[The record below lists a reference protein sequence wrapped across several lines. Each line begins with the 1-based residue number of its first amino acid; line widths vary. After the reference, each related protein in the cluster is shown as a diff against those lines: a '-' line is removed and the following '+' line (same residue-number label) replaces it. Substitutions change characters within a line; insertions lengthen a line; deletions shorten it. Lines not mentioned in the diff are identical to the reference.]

1 MHRSRAAF
9 LAAILA
15 LAACGTDGPSPSPS
29 AGATSAPTSAPSQPA
44 PTEGP
49 SARPAAEVYEE
60 IRAAV
65 ASIRG
70 LEPTSAVDP
79 VTIDEAQLIEN
90 FTAEFDAA
98 MTAQQLR
105 DSEDLL
111 ITLGL
116 LPPGSSLRA
125 LTLNLQGGQV
135 VGYYS
140 PDKDELFVVS
150 RSGVIG
156 PLEEATYAHEFTHQ
170 LQDQRFKLD
179 ELGLDAIDQSDRQLG
194 VLALVEG
201 DASYV
206 QSQWMFANLDSQEM
220 GEILKAALD
229 PKALEA
235 LQHAPAYL
243 RDTATFPYQDGLA
256 LATQLVASGGFE
268 AINAAYADPPDSTEQ
283 VLHPEKYL
291 DREAPISVSLPNL
304 AAELGA
310 GWSEAGQ
317 DTLGEL
323 LLRTWLREGKVAATA
338 TRAAATGWGGDRL
351 AFLRGPGGAMSVG
364 MVTEWDTAADADEFA
379 TAATAALGNLS
390 PGARLS
396 HEPGSTRVTIALGAN
411 AEAVIAALAN

>member
-1 MHRSRAAF
+1 MHRSRAAL
-9 LAAILA
+9 LAVILA
-15 LAACGTDGPSPSPS
+15 LAACGTDGPTQAPT
-29 AGATSAPTSAPSQPA
+29 AGATPGPTPGSSQPA
-44 PTEGP
+44 PTAAA
-49 SARPAAEVYEE
+49 SARPAAEVYAE

-65 ASIRG
+65 ESIRG

-79 VTIDEAQLIEN
+79 VTIDEAQLVKN

-98 MTAQQLR
+98 QTPQQLK
-105 DSEDLL
+105 DAEDLL

-125 LTLNLQGGQV
+125 LTLDLQAGQV

-150 RSGVIG
+150 RSGRIG

-179 ELGLDAIDQSDRQLG
+179 ALGLDDLDQSDRKLG
-194 VLALVEG
+194 VLGLVEG
-201 DASYV
+201 DASHV
-206 QSQWMFANLDSQEM
+206 QSQWMFTNLDAQEM

-229 PKALEA
+229 PKASEA
-235 LQHAPAYL
+235 LLRAPAYL

-256 LATQLVASGGFE
+256 FVTRIVTAGGFD
-268 AINAAYADPPDSTEQ
+268 AVNAAFADPPASTEQ

-291 DREAPISVSLPNL
+291 DREPPIEITLPNV
-304 AAELGA
+304 AGSLGA
-310 GWSEAGQ
+310 AWSEAGR

-338 TRAAATGWGGDRL
+338 ARAAAAGWGGDRL
-351 AFLRGPGGAMSVG
+351 ALLRGPGGVISVG
-364 MVTEWDTAADADEFA
+364 LVTEWDSAADADEFA
-379 TAATAALGNLS
+379 TAAITAAGSLS
-390 PGARLS
+390 PGARVS
-396 HEPGSTRVTIALGAN
+396 HAAGSTRVLIALGAQPD
-411 AEAVIAALAN
+411 AVIAALAG